1 MGCRGNDLR
10 MSASEKPGAA
20 FPGTCAGSGA
30 AHVRVILGMLTK
42 LRALTGKSVLSFLVR
57 ALAILSTSYAA
68 AFGFLAAITSPE
80 AHYDPYAFAIGSAAL
95 FGAACGA
102 IGLLISR
109 IRLIRAE
116 LRDLGRQVED
126 LADRNW
132 ELKEAEE
139 RARSL
144 LEAQGD
150 LIVRRDVDNRITYAN
165 DAYCALGARSRAELI
180 GSPFTPAVLEQG
192 ETTLQD
198 DGTRVHDQKIATA
211 GAPRWIAWREVVV
224 RTGAHT
230 EVQSVGRDVTGRVE
244 AERALSDARDQ
255 AEAASRAKSRFLA
268 MISHEIRTPLNGIL
282 GMADL
287 LLDTILTPEQ
297 TTYARAVK
305 NSGDTLLS
313 LIEEILDFSK
323 IEAGRLDLQPRAFD
337 LPTLIEETIELIAP
351 RAQGKN
357 LEIACHVEDGLPRSV
372 RGDAARL
379 RQVLLN
385 LAGNAI
391 KFTERGG
398 VAITVEPGR
407 RQDEIRFLV
416 RDTGIGIAPEEQRR
430 IFLDFEQADSGSSRK
445 YGGTGLGLAISKRI
459 IERMGGELA
468 VDSALGAGSS
478 FQMTVPLPAAGE
490 TGEPGF
496 APPSLAGTDVL
507 IVAPTAIT
515 ASLDA
520 RRLSGWGAR
529 TCLVADAEVATAL
542 VPERRWSAVLVDH
555 ALGAAAC
562 ERLARATAAVAR
574 RIVLITP
581 SERQRLAAL
590 KQVGF
595 TGYLVKPVRA
605 ASLAAQMTAKPDV
618 FERGTSEIGE
628 PDSADTRIDG
638 TASGLAILVA
648 EDNEINALLARSLL
662 ERLGHRP
669 TLAATGD
676 DAVEAWLAAQAA
688 DEPFDLVLMD
698 VHMPGS
704 DGIAATRRIR
714 ALEAERGAA
723 PTAIIALTANAFDED
738 REACLAAGM
747 GGFLTKPLDRER
759 LAATLAAAAAKRL
772 AA

>member
-192 ETTLQD
+192 ETVLQD

-287 LLDTILTPEQ
+287 LLDTALTPEQ

-323 IEAGRLDLQPRAFD
+323 IEAGRLDLEPRAFD

-379 RQVLLN
+379 RQ
-385 LAGNAI
+385 G
-391 KFTERGG
+391 
-398 VAITVEPGR
+398 
-407 RQDEIRFLV
+407 
-416 RDTGIGIAPEEQRR
+416 DTGIGIAPEEQRR

-676 DAVEAWLAAQAA
+676 AAVEAWLAAQAA